1 MNKNKREQYGQRP
14 DGSIRMKEL
23 PLSERPYEKC
33 LRYGPEALS
42 DSELLAVVIRTGSRG
57 EKAVDLARK
66 VLGSL
71 PQKNLGGLFQVSLK
85 QLQEIRGIGKVKAV
99 QLKCMAEFTKRMVR
113 CSMPLEQ
120 LKCSEPEQVAAYY
133 CQQMRFLETEQVLLL
148 VLDGKNAV
156 IQEIVILMLRW
167 HLPGKF
173 SITRSSTEQSV
184 FCFYTIIRQ
193 EIRRRAVRTC
203 F

>member
-1 MNKNKREQYGQRP
+1 M
-14 DGSIRMKEL
+14 
-23 PLSERPYEKC
+23 
-33 LRYGPEALS
+33 
-42 DSELLAVVIRTGSRG
+42 IRTGSRG

-156 IQEIVILMLRW
+156 IQEIVISNGSFNASVAS
-167 HLPGKF
+167 PGKF
-173 SITRSSTEQSV
+173 SIMRSSTEQSV
-184 FCFYTIIRQ
+184 FCFCTIIRQ

>member
-1 MNKNKREQYGQRP
+1 MRLVGKAFRQEAVMNKNKREQYGQRP

-85 QLQEIRGIGKVKAV
+85 QLRRFAGSARS
-99 QLKCMAEFTKRMVR
+99 KRCSLNAWQNLQSAMVR
-113 CSMPLEQ
+113 CSMP
-120 LKCSEPEQVAAYY
+120 VGAA
-133 CQQMRFLETEQVLLL
+133 
-148 VLDGKNAV
+148 
-156 IQEIVILMLRW
+156 
-167 HLPGKF
+167 
-173 SITRSSTEQSV
+173 
-184 FCFYTIIRQ
+184 
-193 EIRRRAVRTC
+193 
-203 F
+203 

>member
-99 QLKCMAEFTKRMVR
+99 HAWQNLQSAWCAAACRWSSLSAVNRSRWQRITASRCVFWRPSRCFCLYWMARMR
-113 CSMPLEQ
+113 
-120 LKCSEPEQVAAYY
+120 
-133 CQQMRFLETEQVLLL
+133 
-148 VLDGKNAV
+148 
-156 IQEIVILMLRW
+156 
-167 HLPGKF
+167 
-173 SITRSSTEQSV
+173 
-184 FCFYTIIRQ
+184 
-193 EIRRRAVRTC
+193 
-203 F
+203 

>member
-113 CSMPLEQ
+113 WSSLSAVNRSRWQRITASRCVFWRPSRCFCLYWM
-120 LKCSEPEQVAAYY
+120 AR
-133 CQQMRFLETEQVLLL
+133 MR
-148 VLDGKNAV
+148 
-156 IQEIVILMLRW
+156 
-167 HLPGKF
+167 
-173 SITRSSTEQSV
+173 
-184 FCFYTIIRQ
+184 
-193 EIRRRAVRTC
+193 
-203 F
+203 